1 MLLHNCEN
9 AVKAYVQLFDLLTNR
24 QRSRLIE
31 LAKYKNELDYLANT
45 QSVMPSNLIN

>member
-1 MLLHNCEN
+1 MLHNCEN
-9 AVKAYVQLFDLLTNR
+9 AFSVYIRLFDLLTTR
-24 QRSRLIE
+24 QRLRLIE